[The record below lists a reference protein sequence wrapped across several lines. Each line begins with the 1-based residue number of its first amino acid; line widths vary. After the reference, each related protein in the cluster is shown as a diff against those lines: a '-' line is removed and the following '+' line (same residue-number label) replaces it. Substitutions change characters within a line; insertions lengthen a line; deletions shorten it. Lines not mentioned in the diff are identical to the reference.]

1 MLGYH
6 TIMAVYVNVPSQAYP
21 VDLTGQLTNYLTN
34 YVIKNK
40 RGEFLIFLVL

>member
-6 TIMAVYVNVPSQAYP
+6 TIMGVCVNVPSQAYP

-34 YVIKNK
+34 YVIKK
-40 RGEFLIFLVL
+40 TKEVSF